1 MKLILA
7 SKSPRRKEI
16 LSMMGADFEVRV
28 SDADE
33 RYDVTT
39 PVYDVPK
46 MLAER
51 KAFATKI
58 GNGEII
64 IACDTVV
71 LCERQILGK
80 PKTRENAIKML
91 ELLSGK
97 AHYVISGICVRSVDK
112 TVCESVETKV
122 FMRNFTKEEAERYV
136 DKFSPLDKAGAYG
149 IQDGAGAFVEK
160 IEGDFYNVVGL
171 PLCRLSEI
179 LKEKFGIELI

>member
-1 MKLILA
+1 MIILA
-7 SKSPRRKEI
+7 SQSPRRKEI
-16 LSMMGADFEVRV
+16 LSMMGVDFEVRA

-39 PVYDVPK
+39 PIYDIPK
-46 MLAER
+46 MLAQR
-51 KAFATKI
+51 KAVCAKLADD
-58 GNGEII
+58 EII

-91 ELLSGK
+91 GLLSGK

-122 FMRNFTKEEAERYV
+122 FMRNFTKDEAERYV

-149 IQDGAGAFVEK
+149 IQDGAGAFVER

-171 PLCRLSEI
+171 PLCRLCEI
-179 LKEKFGIELI
+179 LKNSFGFDLI